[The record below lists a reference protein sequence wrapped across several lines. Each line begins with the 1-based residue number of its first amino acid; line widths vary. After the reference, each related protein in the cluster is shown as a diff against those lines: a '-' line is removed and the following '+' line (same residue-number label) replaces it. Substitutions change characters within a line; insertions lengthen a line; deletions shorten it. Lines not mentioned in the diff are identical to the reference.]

1 MLQFSTTV
9 DSDFARLHGFDPES
23 LAILIDLFPRVSK
36 KANTESINSP
46 PSQPRSSAVQ
56 DCYKLQY
63 ETAEKRYARMK
74 GLVSA
79 SLETQRMLKLE
90 NQCLKAVHEVVRIGL
105 EKEYPATLDAML
117 SSGDGR
123 MSVSRSSS
131 IASEVQSLASRLND
145 ALNHNEKLMQFNRVM
160 RGEQVFPSAISCHPD
175 ENVLISDLRQRI
187 DVLTI
192 ETAAQRKRITELEL
206 ECTRLQSDQNIFECD
221 ERLRECED
229 VFDKILGRDRLDY
242 CAESIPG
249 AFLSTFHPI
258 GTCKNRDCLAYAKR
272 LRGGLRKA
280 VTAEYVRERNER
292 LNGIVQCSV
301 VPLETLRVEKDK
313 VIETLQ
319 QRICRFEQTLR
330 MTSEEA
336 DQVELRAVSS
346 EIFKAASDL
355 ERIRFECGVAQKE
368 YVKWGVMVSNLKS
381 EFNAVSADLEDV
393 RREKVVL
400 SEEKLLIDYS
410 RNQLATEHAMAVSHR
425 NEVARFRDGRMG
437 IVFQEKKAQLEAL
450 QREMEGMRMERID
463 TMDRVTGAMGVEMG
477 PCFVQIS
484 EEQREIPLVGDL
496 GSSKKVKRTASCFD
510 MAPGVG
516 LRMLCRCGEY
526 VPFAAVGAHAQ
537 AAHSTGSR
545 RILLCGA
552 GCGHFVINGSRS
564 DIEKHTGSNTCRQ
577 RLAEIQGLVSG
588 FDGV

>member
-1 MLQFSTTV
+1 MQQFSTTV
-9 DSDFARLHGFDPES
+9 DCEFARLHGFDPES
-23 LAILIDLFPRVSK
+23 LTVLIDLLPRVSAK
-36 KANTESINSP
+36 TVIHTP

-56 DCYKLQY
+56 DCYKLRY
-63 ETAEKRYARMK
+63 ETAETRYARMK

-79 SLETQRMLKLE
+79 LLESQQMLKLE

-105 EKEYPATLDAML
+105 EKECSVTLDAML

-123 MSVSRSSS
+123 MSVSRSSA
-131 IASEVQSLASRLND
+131 IASEVQSLASRLNN
-145 ALNHNEKLMQFNRVM
+145 ALDHNEKLMQFNRVM
-160 RGEQVFPSAISCHPD
+160 RGEQEFPIPGACGPGDSD
-175 ENVLISDLRQRI
+175 LVSDLRQRI

-192 ETAAQRKRITELEL
+192 ETAVQRKRITGLEL
-206 ECTRLQSDQNIFECD
+206 ECTRLQSDQNGFESD

-258 GTCKNRDCLAYAKR
+258 GTCKNTDCLIYAKR

-301 VPLETLRVEKDK
+301 VPLETLRLEKDK

-319 QRICRFEQTLR
+319 QRICQFEQTLR

-346 EIFKAASDL
+346 EIFKVAADL
-355 ERIRFECGVAQKE
+355 ERLRFECGAARKE
-368 YVKWGVMVSNLKS
+368 YVKWRSMLSSLKA

-393 RREKVVL
+393 RREKIVL
-400 SEEKLLIDYS
+400 GEEKLLIEHS
-410 RNQLATEHAMAVSHR
+410 RNQLASEHAMAVSHR
-425 NEVARFRDGRMG
+425 DEVARFRDGRMG
-437 IVFQEKKAQLEAL
+437 VVFKEKKAQLEAL
-450 QREMEGMRMERID
+450 QREMEGMRMERVDIID
-463 TMDRVTGAMGVEMG
+463 QGTVAMEIG
-477 PCFVQIS
+477 PSFVQPS
-484 EEQREIPLVGDL
+484 EEQRDL
-496 GSSKKVKRTASCFD
+496 ASGSKKVKRAASCFD
-510 MAPGVG
+510 MVPGVG

-526 VPFAAVGAHAQ
+526 FPLASIGDHAQ

-552 GCGHFVINGSRS
+552 GCGYFVINGSRS
-564 DIEKHTGSNTCRQ
+564 DIEKHTGSNKCRQ
-577 RLAEIQGLVSG
+577 RLAEIQKLVSG